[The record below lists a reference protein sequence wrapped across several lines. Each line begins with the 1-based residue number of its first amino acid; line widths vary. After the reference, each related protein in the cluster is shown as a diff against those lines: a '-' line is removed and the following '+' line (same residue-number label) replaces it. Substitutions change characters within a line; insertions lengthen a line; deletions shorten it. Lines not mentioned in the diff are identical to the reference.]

1 MTILRFFYEGNTPSK
16 KNQKQVFKGKNGRPF
31 ITASSAFKQ
40 WHGPAVMLMKQQMS
54 RTLGVKWPIA
64 RTSQVM
70 IKLFYEDRRR
80 RDATNTVESIM
91 DLLVDAGILADDNW
105 IAVGPM
111 GIFPYLRAG
120 APGWEIALTVPD
132 VAPGRAEVH
141 NQVMPTAAGAR
152 V

>member
-1 MTILRFFYEGNTPSK
+1 MIYRFHYEGNTPSK

-31 ITASSAFKQ
+31 ITASSAFKE

-54 RTLGVKWPIA
+54 RTLGVKWPLA
-64 RTSQVM
+64 RTEKVI

-80 RDATNTVESIM
+80 RDSTNTVESVM

-105 IAVGPM
+105 LAVGPM
-111 GIFPYLRAG
+111 GIFPTLRPG
-120 APGWEIALTVPD
+120 APGWEAQLFTAD
-132 VAPGRAEVH
+132 AAPGLAQVH
-141 NQVMPTAAGAR
+141 NAVMPTAAGAR